1 MFGINELSWTPFPN
15 SLLFNAPQK
24 TFKAEVNNIP
34 ASEGK
39 KTNLVRWYS
48 STNSYWTS
56 WGSTG
61 GATSTCTNTC
71 DTVAKYL
78 DNSMVKQALADG
90 QGFTFLSIGPNDTWA
105 DGTKEDYKCPD
116 INRKQ
121 HEDGNCT
128 NECKD
133 GYEFKEDYVAGRDFY
148 EPNQCVEAKADPNDC
163 ATDHRKVKDDKT
175 CGDCVSGYS
184 ENDDGDCV
192 AEEGTNWMLWGGL
205 TVVGVL
211 ALSQIL

>member
-15 SLLFNAPQK
+15 SLLFNTPQK

-61 GATSTCTNTC
+61 GATSTCSNTC

-78 DNSMVKQALADG
+78 DTTIVTQALADG
-90 QGFTFLSIGPNDTWA
+90 QGFTFISIGPNDTWE
-105 DGTKEDYKCPD
+105 DGTTDDHKCPD
-116 INRKQ
+116 TNRKT

-128 NECKD
+128 DECKE
-133 GYEFKEDYVAGRDFY
+133 GYVFKEEYVAGRDFF
-148 EPNQCVEAKADPNDC
+148 EPGQCVKETNCGVKNREDNDGL
-163 ATDHRKVKDDKT
+163 T
-175 CGDCVSGYS
+175 CGECVSGYS
-184 ENDDGDCV
+184 EDDGGNCKED
-192 AEEGTNWMLWGGL
+192 TNWLLYGGIAAAL
-205 TVVGVL
+205 GIGALVVGL
-211 ALSQIL
+211 RQ